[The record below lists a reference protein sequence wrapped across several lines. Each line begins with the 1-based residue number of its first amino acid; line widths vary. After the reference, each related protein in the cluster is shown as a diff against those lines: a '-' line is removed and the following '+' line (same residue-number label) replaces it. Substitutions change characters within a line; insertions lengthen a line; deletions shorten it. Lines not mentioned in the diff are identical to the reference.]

1 MVSQAKKLQIQEEL
15 RKILNPQQYE
25 AVVETDG
32 ALLILAGAGSGKTR
46 VITHKIQYLVNIGI
60 PASSILAVTFTNK
73 AAREMKERVAKLV
86 GKGKKGITITTFH
99 SLGLQILERE
109 ITHLGYRGKFS
120 IYDDSDCQKLLKE
133 IIHELKLPEDEYDLK
148 ELLFK
153 IGLIKI
159 KMHTASGIEDPN
171 LPRIYEMYQKNLMAY
186 NAVDFNDLIK
196 LPIILFE
203 EHPEILEKYRNRW
216 RYILVDEYQD
226 TSAMQYRLMKM
237 LAYKHRNISVVGDDD
252 QSIYSWR
259 GANSSNISMFE
270 QDFYPIKEIKL
281 EQNYRCTGNIL
292 KAANSIIC
300 RNTDRKAKKLW
311 TSGSPGNLIQ
321 WYEATDPEEEA
332 EFVMTYINR
341 LHLEGYKYSDF
352 GILFRMNNQSQPIE
366 ELLRTNNIPYKV
378 IGATKFFERP
388 EIKDILSYMR
398 FIANMEDEVS
408 LTRIINT
415 PKRGIGNATITAIMQ
430 HAKETNSSMY
440 CSIRDFVRLGVLGP
454 KTTPYLEDFY
464 NLIEKYREQIFKPRN
479 IARTVSNLV
488 DEIDYK
494 GKLLLEVK
502 DPKSVQYKM
511 RNISQLYQSISNYEK
526 NPDNM
531 DPNIYEYLQ
540 RVSLSTRDDDN
551 DGDEISLLSIHSAKG
566 LEYKVVFVI
575 GVEDGLIPH
584 DKTMEETGTDQ
595 EERRLFYVAVT
606 RARER
611 LFLSYPKE
619 RTKFKETS
627 QRNPS
632 PFMNEIPED
641 VIETLDI
648 EKDLGKKDTLAM
660 LLDKWNLQEEKS

>member
-1 MVSQAKKLQIQEEL
+1 M
-15 RKILNPQQYE
+15 R
-25 AVVETDG
+25 
-32 ALLILAGAGSGKTR
+32 
-46 VITHKIQYLVNIGI
+46 
-60 PASSILAVTFTNK
+60 
-73 AAREMKERVAKLV
+73 
-86 GKGKKGITITTFH
+86 
-99 SLGLQILERE
+99 
-109 ITHLGYRGKFS
+109 RGKFS

-159 KMHTASGIEDPN
+159 KMHAASGIEDPN

-237 LAYKHRNISVVGDDD
+237 LAYKHKNISVVGDDD

-440 CSIRDFVRLGVLGP
+440 CSIRDFVRLGILGP

-627 QRNPS
+627 QRN
-632 PFMNEIPED
+632 
-641 VIETLDI
+641 
-648 EKDLGKKDTLAM
+648 
-660 LLDKWNLQEEKS
+660 